1 MKKNN
6 NKYFKLIS
14 QIENIRKKNNGN
26 WMDLLRLAFELSPK
40 RASKILTQI
49 LNHDDKISN
58 LARKLEKLS
67 K

>member
-1 MKKNN
+1 MEKKNN
-6 NKYFKLIS
+6 KYLKLIS
-14 QIENIRKKNNGN
+14 QIENVRKKNNGN

-49 LNHDDKISN
+49 LSHDDKISN
-58 LARKLEKLS
+58 LARRLEKLS